1 MADNSVLANL
11 RANRSRPTVDVRSDS
26 LISTPVENIDIKV
39 LQARIAELERTQ
51 PTTRLDPRI
60 LVRSP
65 YQPRKYFDRVKRA
78 QLTASI
84 KEFGVLENLI
94 VRLVGDI
101 YEIVAGE
108 CRQISAIEAERI
120 DVPVVVMELSDRD
133 ARRIALAENLV
144 RQDLNAI
151 EETWAILNLLAVEL
165 AIDSSDEVKSIL
177 YGLNNISKGNI
188 ANDNVIVKFEEHR
201 STVSQVLTLNMRS
214 MTLESFVRNRLPL
227 LDLPDDVVEAI
238 AKGLEYTKA
247 KAIARISDAAQRGD
261 LLRLAIEDE
270 LSLTEIKRQIKSIIS
285 PADPKPSVM
294 TPPVRLKSIVKQIV
308 NSKVWEADQ
317 DKWSQIELLLAQIEA
332 LSKS

>member
-1 MADNSVLANL
+1 MVDDSVLASL
-11 RANRSRPTVDVRSDS
+11 RASRSRPTVEVRSDS
-26 LISTPVENIDIKV
+26 LIPTPVENIDIKV
-39 LQARIAELERTQ
+39 LQARITELEKVQ

-65 YQPRKYFDRVKRA
+65 YQPRKYFDPVKRA

-101 YEIVAGE
+101 HEIVAGE
-108 CRQISAIEAERI
+108 CRQISAVEADRI

-151 EETWAILNLLAVEL
+151 EETWAILNLLAIEL
-165 AIDSSDEVKSIL
+165 SVDSHEAVKSIL
-177 YGLNNISKGNI
+177 YSLDNVERGKTSTNNVISKSEQFGE
-188 ANDNVIVKFEEHR
+188 IVR
-201 STVSQVLTLNMRS
+201 QVLDLNLKS
-214 MTLESFVRNRLPL
+214 MSLVSFIRNRLPL
-227 LDLPDDVVEAI
+227 IDLPDDISDAI

-247 KAIARISDAAQRGD
+247 KAIARINDSAQRAD
-261 LLRLAIEDE
+261 LLRMAIETE
-270 LSLTEIKRQIKSIIS
+270 MPLTEIKKQVKSIMS
-285 PADPKPSVM
+285 PSDLDPSVI

-308 NSKVWEADQ
+308 SSKLWQADQ
-317 DKWSQIELLLAQIEA
+317 HKWSQIESLLAQIEL